1 MLEFENICQKFNVTY
16 CFVVFDLFLLPT
28 VSRESCSWLLN
39 FFFAGEGIN
48 AEQSGPAHPGVVCDG
63 CEKHIFGI
71 RFKCVVCPDFDL
83 CQTCETKGKHKEHE
97 MLRIS
102 TPRDRGYNFF
112 HGMNPFAFH
121 PPHHPPHVPPHH
133 PPHGPPPHPHL
144 HPNVQVYA
152 DLGHGFGPW
161 GRGGYGRRGSRRCG
175 RGKPRCHSGQ
185 NKCDRH
191 AQTDSGEAP
200 NESTDVPVGPPFLH
214 AVGETIAS
222 FLGPLGVEVH
232 TYASNETGT
241 VCCIQGYL
249 GK

>member
-1 MLEFENICQKFNVTY
+1 
-16 CFVVFDLFLLPT
+16 
-28 VSRESCSWLLN
+28 
-39 FFFAGEGIN
+39 
-48 AEQSGPAHPGVVCDG
+48 
-63 CEKHIFGI
+63 
-71 RFKCVVCPDFDL
+71 
-83 CQTCETKGKHKEHE
+83 